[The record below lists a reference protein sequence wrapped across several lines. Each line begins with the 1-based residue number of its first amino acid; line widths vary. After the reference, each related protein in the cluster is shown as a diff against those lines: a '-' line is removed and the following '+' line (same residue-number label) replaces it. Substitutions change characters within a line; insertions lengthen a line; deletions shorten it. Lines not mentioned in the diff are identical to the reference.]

1 MVSEAVRT
9 TGARLVLLDSDPISR
24 RVLSEVLAADPRLSL
39 VASLD
44 ARVPRN
50 QWPSGLVNTAVL
62 VAPVDNQALRLV
74 RDLAGAGVRVLFVS
88 IDWTWGQVD
97 ALLKAGAAGCVTK
110 DADGSNLPAAVVA
123 AASGYA
129 VMSPGVVALYRRG
142 PMSWTRAVERD
153 APSASRISTLTDR
166 ERQVLKLLGGG
177 LTTAEISDQLDVTAS
192 TVKSH
197 ISHALA
203 KLGARNRLEA
213 VLAFQGGSL

>member
-1 MVSEAVRT
+1 MFSEAART
-9 TGARLVLLDSDPISR
+9 PDARLVLLDSDPISR

-50 QWPSGLVNTAVL
+50 QWPSAPVNTAVL
-62 VAPVDNQALRLV
+62 VAPVDNGALRLV
-74 RDLAGAGVRVLFVS
+74 RDLAAAGLRVLLVS

-97 ALLKAGAAGCVTK
+97 ALLKAGAAGCITK
-110 DADGSNLPAAVVA
+110 DADGSNLPSAVVA
-123 AASGYA
+123 SVSGYT
-129 VMSPGVVALYRRG
+129 VMSPGVVALYRKG
-142 PMSWTRAVERD
+142 PMSWIRAAERES
-153 APSASRISTLTDR
+153 PSASRISTLTDR

-213 VLAFQGGSL
+213 VLALQGHGL